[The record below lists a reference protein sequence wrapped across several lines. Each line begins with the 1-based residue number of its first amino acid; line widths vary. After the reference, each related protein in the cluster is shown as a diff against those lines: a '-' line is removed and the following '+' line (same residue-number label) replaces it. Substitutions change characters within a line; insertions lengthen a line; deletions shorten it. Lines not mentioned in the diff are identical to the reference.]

1 MEKAH
6 LARSSNFG
14 LKECP
19 FFLVGEEA
27 SCWIN
32 QISFGLRTFTSSICI
47 TIKAKNC
54 KNEHD
59 PCCKSEKR
67 MDRQTFGRAM
77 DVMEKEVAS
86 LRKAVK
92 IGKSF

>member
-1 MEKAH
+1 M
-6 LARSSNFG
+6 
-14 LKECP
+14 P

-32 QISFGLRTFTSSICI
+32 QISFGLIKFTSSIYI

-59 PCCKSEKR
+59 LCCKSEKH
-67 MDRQTFGRAM
+67 MNRQTFWRAM
-77 DVMEKEVAS
+77 DVMEKELAS
-86 LRKAVK
+86 LKKVVK